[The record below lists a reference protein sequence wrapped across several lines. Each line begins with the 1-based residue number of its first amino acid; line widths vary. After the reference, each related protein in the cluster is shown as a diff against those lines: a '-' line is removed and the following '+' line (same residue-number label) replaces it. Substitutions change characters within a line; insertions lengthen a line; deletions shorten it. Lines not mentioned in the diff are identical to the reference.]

1 MSIGADLAL
10 VGKNHINLDVASITM
25 SAIKF
30 AGQNQDGFPG
40 RTKFFADGS
49 D

>member
-25 SAIKF
+25 SADVNPLIEVTLKKRKS
-30 AGQNQDGFPG
+30 A
-40 RTKFFADGS
+40 
-49 D
+49 